1 MESTFVYIWS
11 INKRISMEEFKG
23 YCQKVGHAYKITDAY
38 LEKCVGYDDNCTPI
52 IESITILPELSD
64 GGCQVIIDENSL
76 PMPSLDFV
84 NGLLEGKYK
93 EIDVEEYDRVRNFI
107 KSHSSMMYNYINKLI
122 E

>member
-1 MESTFVYIWS
+1 MESEFVYIWS

-38 LEKCVGYDDNCTPI
+38 LEKCVGYDENDYPI
-52 IESITILPELSD
+52 IESITILPETSN
-64 GGCQVIIDENSL
+64 GGCQVIINEHEV
-76 PMPSLDFV
+76 PKPSLDFV

-93 EIDVEEYDRVRNFI
+93 EIDVEEYDKVRDFI
-107 KSHSSMMYNYINKLI
+107 KSHASMMYNYINKLI